1 LEGKLDFLKGLILEE
16 LEARPKLYLVV
27 VLSGAAAG
35 TMLYLFGVTLPW
47 FSGLAI
53 LGFVTAFAIDWI
65 TAWHG
70 EYNDL
75 RMWFLFAALGL
86 DFVATLLVGSLIWL
100 SVTQGFTLAIASFF
114 LAGLPMGFEA
124 AYVRARTV
132 LRIFR
137 GLRVSGDIK
146 EATVAAAIPAALASF
161 GPDVLEH
168 RLALELEDAVEV
180 EEDASVTH
188 TPKGETNFGFNIATM
203 GETRV
208 LFRIENGLAETLIV
222 PLDGIVA
229 RFELADEDVPRIRFA
244 LVNILHFAEPTAEQS
259 QVVRGDIDVLFGLYG
274 GPTLDLK
281 AKAVARFLLALLI
294 GILGTLAI
302 LNVNRAIEFLSEPRV
317 NTSLASLAYILAII
331 GVMFG
336 VFRWI
341 KRGKKPPTA

>member
-124 AYVRARTV
+124 AYVRAR
-132 LRIFR
+132 
-137 GLRVSGDIK
+137 
-146 EATVAAAIPAALASF
+146 TVAAAIPAALASF